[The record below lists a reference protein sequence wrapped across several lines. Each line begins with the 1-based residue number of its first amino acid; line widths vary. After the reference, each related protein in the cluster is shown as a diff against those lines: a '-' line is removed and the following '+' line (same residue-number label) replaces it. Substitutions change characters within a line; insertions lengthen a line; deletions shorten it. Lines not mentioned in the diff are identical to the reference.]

1 MCNETTRI
9 QSSIALQW
17 RHNVCDSV
25 SKHQPHDCLLN
36 HLFRRRS
43 KKTSK
48 VRVTGRC
55 EGILPA
61 TGEFPTQR
69 ASNAENVSIWWR
81 HHGNLLDQC
90 LYSMMH
96 MLYLCACMSQHEH
109 VCILKLSRPS
119 YIFMSLLLTRLLFV
133 QIMACRLFSAR
144 PLLAVV
150 LIICHLDTEF
160 RNRAKFESEYPPP
173 TTTTT
178 TPPPPPPP
186 PTHTHTHT
194 QICIYKKMC
203 LRISLKHGGYSAQV
217 PMC

>member
-1 MCNETTRI
+1 M
-9 QSSIALQW
+9 
-17 RHNVCDSV
+17 CDSV

-48 VRVTGRC
+48 LRVTGRC
-55 EGILPA
+55 EGILPT

-90 LYSMMH
+90 LYSMLH
-96 MLYLCACMSQHEH
+96 MLYLCACMSQHE
-109 VCILKLSRPS
+109 CILNLSRPS

-133 QIMACRLFSAR
+133 QIIACRLFSAR

-150 LIICHLDTEF
+150 LIICQLDTELQ
-160 RNRAKFESEYPPP
+160 NRAKFESEYTP
-173 TTTTT
+173 
-178 TPPPPPPP
+178 TPPPPHPNMY
-186 PTHTHTHT
+186 
-194 QICIYKKMC
+194 IY
-203 LRISLKHGGYSAQV
+203 IYI
-217 PMC
+217 